1 MLTLN
6 QAFEHILVDQQAEL
20 VSELKA
26 HVLECV
32 KNQNGN
38 HVIQKAIER
47 IPPMH
52 IQFIIDAFRGSVGAL
67 SVEQYGCR
75 VVQRLL
81 EHCNH
86 ETKRFILDEIHAE
99 GDKILSHNY
108 GNYVTQHVL
117 QYGLPE
123 DRTRVIELVK
133 KDLVK
138 YSGHKFASNVVEKCL
153 AYGTEQQRRDIML
166 KIKERNEKG
175 ESNISKLIKDQ
186 YGNYV
191 IRMSCHTVLLN
202 YMLIPS
208 QKKYSTL

>member
-1 MLTLN
+1 
-6 QAFEHILVDQQAEL
+6 
-20 VSELKA
+20 
-26 HVLECV
+26 
-32 KNQNGN
+32 
-38 HVIQKAIER
+38 
-47 IPPMH
+47 
-52 IQFIIDAFRGSVGAL
+52 
-67 SVEQYGCR
+67 
-75 VVQRLL
+75 
-81 EHCNH
+81 
-86 ETKRFILDEIHAE
+86 LDEIHAE

-166 KIKERNEKG
+166 EIKERNEKG

-191 IRMSCHTVLLN
+191 IRKSCRALLLFPL
-202 YMLIPS
+202 LIRS
-208 QKKYSTL
+208 IRESTRPCEL